1 MAHGRHAWGPG
12 RGGIKKLRIAVGKLA
27 YGETE
32 EAPVE
37 LVEVWL
43 CEKFH
48 CTPSQLD
55 QEDGNRLLLMM
66 ELDSVHRAMAKMATE
81 GPKGLSAAE
90 QKIVGN
96 VLREEAESG
105 RKS

>member
-1 MAHGRHAWGPG
+1 M
-12 RGGIKKLRIAVGKLA
+12 A

-32 EAPVE
+32 VAPVE

-55 QEDGNRLLLMM
+55 QEDGARLLLMM
-66 ELDSVHRAMAKMATE
+66 ELDGVYRAMQRMATE
-81 GPKGLSAAE
+81 GPKSLSAAE
-90 QKIVGN
+90 QKIVGS
-96 VLREEAESG
+96 VLREEAELG